1 MGTRTKKRTRLSVI
15 VPAYNEEKTIKKILR
30 ALVKQKEVTQII
42 VVDDASTDKTSK
54 VASQVKSRKITF
66 IRHARNKGK
75 GAAIHTGLKKAT
87 GEYVLIQD
95 ADLEYDPQEIPKLLD
110 PIKHGRAKVV
120 FGSRFFGAHTNMF
133 YWHYL
138 GNKFLN
144 FVVNIM
150 YDTILSDM
158 ETCYKLV
165 PRTLM
170 LKLNLKENDF
180 RIEPEISCKLL
191 MQNVKILEVPISYVG
206 RGYEEGKKIT
216 WVDGIKALGTIF
228 YIRFFYR

>member
-1 MGTRTKKRTRLSVI
+1 
-15 VPAYNEEKTIKKILR
+15 
-30 ALVKQKEVTQII
+30 
-42 VVDDASTDKTSK
+42 
-54 VASQVKSRKITF
+54 
-66 IRHARNKGK
+66 
-75 GAAIHTGLKKAT
+75 LKKAT